1 MRTFALAVFA
11 RGATF
16 LGENFHGSSD
26 STFVAP
32 RAIFPC
38 PCAMRIGG
46 RMSGRS
52 DPDSPPD
59 TSGDALDDLATD
71 VYHASE
77 VRARSDAAVPEF
89 CQERHP

>member
-1 MRTFALAVFA
+1 
-11 RGATF
+11 
-16 LGENFHGSSD
+16 
-26 STFVAP
+26 
-32 RAIFPC
+32 
-38 PCAMRIGG
+38 
-46 RMSGRS
+46 MSGRS

-89 CQERHP
+89 CQERDP